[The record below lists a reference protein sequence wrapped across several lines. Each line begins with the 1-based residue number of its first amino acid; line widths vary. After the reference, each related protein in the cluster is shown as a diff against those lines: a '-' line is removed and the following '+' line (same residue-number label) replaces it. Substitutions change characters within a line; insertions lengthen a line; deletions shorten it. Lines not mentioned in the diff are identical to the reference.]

1 MTDPVRK
8 QFEEYAIRIEDLREQ
23 FGAAV
28 TGGNLALAKTLA
40 ATIKEA
46 EAVRD
51 RLLCCLGAVLSAAD
65 EPVPSDDDGTPPVL
79 H

>member
-1 MTDPVRK
+1 M
-8 QFEEYAIRIEDLREQ
+8 
-23 FGAAV
+23 

-51 RLLCCLGAVLSAAD
+51 RLLCCLGAVLSAAN